1 MLTRVSSGS
10 SMTDDDDDDYD
21 AEYVVLVGSRRGA
34 AAAASA
40 VVVLWIRNSD
50 CSCCSFHIGPNHT
63 NTNNTVA
70 STRDDI
76 ITDHFQLFQHPL

>member
-1 MLTRVSSGS
+1 
-10 SMTDDDDDDYD
+10 MTDDDDDDDD